1 MPHPL
6 KGKVTLVTE
15 TTRSAGRSIAV
26 KLGTACA
33 TVHGCVDLESS
44 EPDGWRYSIPPAGK
58 RAHGEGVLRSL
69 ASRL

>member
-6 KGKVTLVTE
+6 KGKVMLVAE
-15 TTRSAGRSIAV
+15 TTRGAGRSIAV
-26 KLGTACA
+26 KLGTARA
-33 TVHGCVDLESS
+33 TGYGFMDLESS
-44 EPDGWRYSIPPAGK
+44 KSNDWRYSTPPAGK